1 MIKNLLFD
9 LGGVVMNI
17 RRENCVR
24 AFEALGMTDANN
36 LLGEYEQAGVFA
48 GVENGSL
55 SAAEFRDEI
64 RRIIGRDI
72 ADDEIDAAFCKFL
85 TGIPEERLKALEDIH
100 GRFGMYVVSNT
111 NPIMWN
117 SEIARQFSKLGH
129 DINYYFD
136 GTVTSFDARA
146 MKPDA
151 RIFEKV
157 VADFGIRPDETLFF
171 DDSKANCEAAEKLGF
186 RTVHV
191 APGTEFMDFIKDYD
205 FSK

>member
-85 TGIPEERLKALEDIH
+85 TGIPEERLKALEDLH

-136 GTVTSFDARA
+136 GTVTSFEARA

-191 APGTEFMDFIKDYD
+191 APSTEFMDFIKDYE

>member
-24 AFEALGMTDANN
+24 AFEALGMADADN

-55 SAAEFRDEI
+55 SAADFRDEI

-72 ADDEIDAAFCKFL
+72 ADDDIDAAFCKFL
-85 TGIPEERLKALEDIH
+85 TGIPEDRLKALEDLH

-136 GTVTSFDARA
+136 GTVTSFEARA
-146 MKPDA
+146 MKPDV

-157 VADFGIRPDETLFF
+157 VADFGIKPDETLFF
-171 DDSKANCEAAEKLGF
+171 DDSRANCEAAEKLGF
-186 RTVHV
+186 KTVHV

>member
-85 TGIPEERLKALEDIH
+85 TGIPEERLKALEDLH

-136 GTVTSFDARA
+136 GTVTSFEARA

-171 DDSKANCEAAEKLGF
+171 DDSKANCDAAEKLGF

>member
-24 AFEALGMTDANN
+24 AFETLGMTDADN

-72 ADDEIDAAFCKFL
+72 ADDDIDAAFCKFL
-85 TGIPEERLKALEDIH
+85 TGIPEDRLKALEDLH

-136 GTVTSFDARA
+136 GTVTSFEARA

>member
-85 TGIPEERLKALEDIH
+85 TGIPEERLKALEDLH

-136 GTVTSFDARA
+136 GTVTSFEARA

>member
-24 AFEALGMTDANN
+24 AFEALGMADADN

-55 SAAEFRDEI
+55 SAADFRDEI

-85 TGIPEERLKALEDIH
+85 TGIPEDRLKALEDLH

-136 GTVTSFDARA
+136 GTVTSFEARA
-146 MKPDA
+146 MKPDV

-157 VADFGIRPDETLFF
+157 VADFGIKPDETLFF
-171 DDSKANCEAAEKLGF
+171 DDSRANCEAAEKLGF
-186 RTVHV
+186 KTVHV

>member
-24 AFEALGMTDANN
+24 AFETLGMTDADN

-85 TGIPEERLKALEDIH
+85 TGIPEDRLKALEGLH

-136 GTVTSFDARA
+136 GTVTSFEARA

>member
-24 AFEALGMTDANN
+24 AFEALGMADADN

-55 SAAEFRDEI
+55 SAADFRDEI

-72 ADDEIDAAFCKFL
+72 ADDDIDAAFCKFL
-85 TGIPEERLKALEDIH
+85 TGIPEDRLKALEDLH

-136 GTVTSFDARA
+136 GTVTSFEARA
-146 MKPDA
+146 MKPDV

-157 VADFGIRPDETLFF
+157 VADFGIKPDETLFF
-171 DDSKANCEAAEKLGF
+171 DDSRANCEAAEKLGF
-186 RTVHV
+186 KTVHV

-205 FSK
+205 F

>member
-85 TGIPEERLKALEDIH
+85 TGIPEERLKAMEDLH

-136 GTVTSFDARA
+136 GTVTSFEARA

>member
-64 RRIIGRDI
+64 RRVIGRDI

-85 TGIPEERLKALEDIH
+85 TGIPEERLKALEDLH

-136 GTVTSFDARA
+136 GTVTSFEARA

>member
-85 TGIPEERLKALEDIH
+85 TGIPEERLKALEDLH

-129 DINYYFD
+129 YINYYFD
-136 GTVTSFDARA
+136 GTVTSFEARA